1 MTFAAAGV
9 NIIKVLQMQPE
20 PSTGGFGKR
29 QVLKGLYMSTLT
41 VLLYALVVVVALL
54 LIGIILVQPSKSG
67 GMGAAFGGVGES
79 VFGAQAGSHLTKATV
94 IMTAVFF
101 LVTLVLASLIG
112 HGVNKGTTDGV
123 TAALESTAAVSA
135 VAPEAQPEAPAAQS
149 AAPQAAE
156 QK

>member
-1 MTFAAAGV
+1 
-9 NIIKVLQMQPE
+9 MQPE

-123 TAALESTAAVSA
+123 TAALESTAAASA